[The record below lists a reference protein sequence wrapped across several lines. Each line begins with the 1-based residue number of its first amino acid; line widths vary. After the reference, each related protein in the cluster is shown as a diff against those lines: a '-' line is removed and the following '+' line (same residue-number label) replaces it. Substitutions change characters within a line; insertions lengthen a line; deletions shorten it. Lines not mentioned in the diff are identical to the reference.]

1 MISPFYLLVDRD
13 FIIDELL
20 SSKKTI
26 YNFTDED
33 KRIAEIETDCK
44 RFYSYNKHILIWK
57 ISFYENNAIAFI
69 NPIIEVISRLWI

>member
-33 KRIAEIETDCK
+33 KRIAEIEIEHK
-44 RFYSYNKHILIWK
+44 GSYSYNKNISIWK
-57 ISFYENNAIAFI
+57 ISFYENDAIAFI
-69 NPIIEVISRLWI
+69 NPIMNVISCL

>member
-33 KRIAEIETDCK
+33 KRIAEIEIEHK
-44 RFYSYNKHILIWK
+44 GFYSYNKNMSIWK
-57 ISFYENNAIAFI
+57 IWFYENDAIAFI
-69 NPIIEVISRLWI
+69 SPIMNVISRL